1 MEKLSIAAHK
11 RRGCNAPDLC
21 GRVPVDDLVPS
32 EPEPGIRRL
41 RALPGTALA
50 RAQHPAWIA
59 MAADNYWRVKVR
71 WVTPLGAGH
80 RLYPVALF
88 ERAEA
93 WHRNAFQN

>member
-1 MEKLSIAAHK
+1 
-11 RRGCNAPDLC
+11 
-21 GRVPVDDLVPS
+21 
-32 EPEPGIRRL
+32 
-41 RALPGTALA
+41 
-50 RAQHPAWIA
+50 
-59 MAADNYWRVKVR
+59 MAADNDWRVKVR